1 MPTATDY
8 ECVLSGL
15 LPNDAETVPEDQI
28 DEELEDLPIGWTEV
42 RLRRRIPNVP
52 YVEIQAVKQ
61 AMFQQE
67 LTKVPKEH
75 RRDSAGVVRIQIDAM
90 FASLEARTPAYVV
103 DEETVYVAPP
113 TRESEAGGLTN
124 AQMQIFQALD
134 IDWVGL
140 DQPEDGDDN
149 VVDAVDESTNDERPE
164 AEAPSLAPAQDT
176 AVS

>member
-90 FASLEARTPAYVV
+90 FASLEESNNTVFDNKVIKTSGESQGDIARDV
-103 DEETVYVAPP
+103 EMQ
-113 TRESEAGGLTN
+113 ESFVNNNG
-124 AQMQIFQALD
+124 M
-134 IDWVGL
+134 
-140 DQPEDGDDN
+140 